1 MTLLPSSRC
10 SSWRNKCLDT
20 KRTLPKEQGS
30 KPVKLTLVT
39 MFEQYINNLREWK
52 DYLLFF

>member
-1 MTLLPSSRC
+1 MTLLPSSRY